1 LAGDDRD
8 DFEVAPRTPGTA
20 SAHNSIVHNS
30 IADSSH
36 AVCYI
41 VFYQCIGTT
50 VNRTRSLRSGSAT
63 RLMNRRDFLGGVAI
77 AGLSGCSPNVRK
89 AATPPGLP
97 LYGVL
102 PELMPIRAEV
112 DRIFRVTV
120 CLRPFRAAGPRLDV
134 EHVGDKTVVHN
145 YGHGG
150 SGWSLSWGSSS
161 IAVEKAMAAGERDV
175 AVIGCGALGLTS
187 AILLQRSGAKVTI
200 YAKERPPEVRS
211 ARATG
216 TWSPDSRV
224 ALTNSVSPDFPALW
238 EKMCR
243 YSFHTYESYL
253 GMAGNPVEWTDW
265 YILSDMSAVE
275 AEANRQRDG
284 TLDFAHYED
293 RVTDLTPRSQDLPP
307 GSHPFPT
314 RYAERNSSLTFNIAG
329 YARQLV
335 TDFLVEGGKIER
347 VEFHSPS
354 ELNQVAQKVVIN
366 ATGYGARALWKD
378 ESIVPVRGQI
388 AWLIPQPEVNYGVFY
403 KNVGVLARR
412 DGIVVQDLGKGEM
425 DGYNDPNEKPD
436 RGAAESAVKVVAEL
450 YGRMTRTRRR

>member
-1 LAGDDRD
+1 
-8 DFEVAPRTPGTA
+8 
-20 SAHNSIVHNS
+20 
-30 IADSSH
+30 
-36 AVCYI
+36 
-41 VFYQCIGTT
+41 
-50 VNRTRSLRSGSAT
+50 
-63 RLMNRRDFLGGVAI
+63 MNRRDLLRGVALM
-77 AGLSGCSPNVRK
+77 GLTGCAPKVRT
-89 AATPPGLP
+89 AAIPP
-97 LYGVL
+97 GVL
-102 PELMPIRAEV
+102 PYAVPELVPVQAQV

-134 EHVGDKTVVHN
+134 ERVGDKTVVHN

-187 AILLQRSGAKVTI
+187 AILLQRAGAKVTI

-224 ALTNSVSPDFPALW
+224 ALANSVSPDFPALW

-253 GMAGNPVEWTDW
+253 GMAGNPVEWTDR
-265 YILSDMSAVE
+265 YRLSDGRSARVPS
-275 AEANRQRDG
+275 NRQPGDD
-284 TLDFAHYED
+284 LEFARYED

-314 RYAERNSSLTFNIAG
+314 RYASRTSSLTFNIAD
-329 YARQLV
+329 YSRQLL

-388 AWLIPQPEVNYGVFY
+388 AWLIPQPDVHYGVFY
-403 KNVGVLARR
+403 KSVAVLARR
-412 DGIVVQDLGKGEM
+412 DGIVVQNIGKGDM
-425 DGYNDPNEKPD
+425 DGYGDSNEQPD
-436 RGAAESAVKVVAEL
+436 RAAAESDVQVAAEL
-450 YGRMTRTRRR
+450 FGRMIRPGRR

>member
-1 LAGDDRD
+1 
-8 DFEVAPRTPGTA
+8 
-20 SAHNSIVHNS
+20 
-30 IADSSH
+30 
-36 AVCYI
+36 
-41 VFYQCIGTT
+41 
-50 VNRTRSLRSGSAT
+50 
-63 RLMNRRDFLGGVAI
+63 MNRRDFLGGVAI
-77 AGLSGCSPNVRK
+77 AGLSGCAPKGWK

-97 LYGVL
+97 RYGGL
-102 PELMPIRAEV
+102 AEIMPIRAQV

-134 EHVGDKTVVHN
+134 ERVGDKTVVHN

-187 AILLQRSGAKVTI
+187 AILLQRAGAKVTI

-216 TWSPDSRV
+216 IWSPDSRV

-253 GMAGNPVEWTDW
+253 GMAGNPVEWTDR
-265 YILSDMSAVE
+265 YLLSDRSPAE
-275 AEANRQRDG
+275 AEANIKREE
-284 TLDFAHYED
+284 TLDFAEYED
-293 RVTDLTPRSQDLPP
+293 RVSDLTPRTQDLPS

-314 RYAERNSSLTFNIAG
+314 RYAGRTSSLTFNIAG
-329 YARQLV
+329 YSRQLV

-354 ELNQVAQKVVIN
+354 ELNQVTQKVVIN

-388 AWLIPQPEVNYGVFY
+388 AWLIPQPEVNYGVRY
-403 KNVGVLARR
+403 KNVGILGRR
-412 DGIVVQDLGKGEM
+412 DGIVVQDAGKGEM
-425 DGYNDPNEKPD
+425 EGYNDSNEEPN
-436 RGAAESAVKVVAEL
+436 RAAAESAVQVVAEL
-450 YGRMTRTRRR
+450 YRRMNGARRR

>member
-1 LAGDDRD
+1 
-8 DFEVAPRTPGTA
+8 
-20 SAHNSIVHNS
+20 
-30 IADSSH
+30 
-36 AVCYI
+36 
-41 VFYQCIGTT
+41 
-50 VNRTRSLRSGSAT
+50 
-63 RLMNRRDFLGGVAI
+63 MNRRDFFGIAT
-77 AGLSGCSPNVRK
+77 AGLTGCAPKVRK
-89 AATPPGLP
+89 AAALP
-97 LYGVL
+97 SL
-102 PELMPIRAEV
+102 PRHGEAIHLMPIRAQV

-134 EHVGDKTVVHN
+134 ERVGDKTVVHN

-161 IAVEKAMAAGERDV
+161 IAVQKAMAAGEREV

-187 AILLQRSGAKVTI
+187 AILLQRAGAKVTI

-224 ALTNSVSPDFPALW
+224 ALTKSVSPDFPALW

-243 YSFHTYESYL
+243 YSFHAYESFL
-253 GMAGNPVEWTDW
+253 GVAGNPIEWTDR
-265 YILSDMSAVE
+265 YMLSDTGPGDAQSSGPRE
-275 AEANRQRDG
+275 ES
-284 TLDFAHYED
+284 LDFAQYGN
-293 RVTDLTPRSQDLPP
+293 RVADLTPGVQSLPP

-314 RYAERNSSLTFNIAG
+314 RYAWQTSSLTFNIAG
-329 YARQLV
+329 YSRQLV
-335 TDFLVEGGKIER
+335 SDFLVEGGKIER
-347 VEFHSPS
+347 VELHSPS
-354 ELNQVAQKVVIN
+354 ELNQLAQKVVIN

-412 DGIVVQDLGKGEM
+412 DGIVVQDVGTGEM
-425 DGYNDPNEKPD
+425 DGYNDSNEEPN
-436 RGAAESAVKVVAEL
+436 RMAAESAVQVVAEL
-450 YGRMTRTRRR
+450 YGRMAKAYPR